1 MLTRSANVTGAAPQ
15 GRGLGV
21 SVRGE
26 GHGGAAAPEGD
37 TSGRG
42 VARARG
48 SGGRGM
54 EGKGQARTASSASV
68 TPVGGDNGD
77 VMEVDTGVEMH
88 EGFRRENGEAG
99 QAGVGAGSVAA
110 TAVNGNG
117 NSGVKRLHEDSPL
130 VPEEISAGDVA
141 VLNNHRS
148 EVSGIGRWL
157 DSLVR

>member
-1 MLTRSANVTGAAPQ
+1 MSTWSANATGAAPQ
-15 GRGLGV
+15 GRGLDV
-21 SVRGE
+21 SARGE
-26 GHGGAAAPEGD
+26 GQGGVTAPEGD

-54 EGKGQARTASSASV
+54 EGKGQARTASSATG
-68 TPVGGDNGD
+68 TPAGGDNGD

-99 QAGVGAGSVAA
+99 QAGAGGGAGSVAA

-117 NSGVKRLHEDSPL
+117 NGGVKRLHEDSPL
-130 VPEEISAGDVA
+130 VAEEISASDVA

-148 EVSGIGRWL
+148 EVSGLRGTWCC
-157 DSLVR
+157 